1 MRHLLPLLAALLP
14 LTSCNPRSPEGPDA
28 AAAAATAAAA
38 GRFGDELPA
47 GASPRALAE
56 ILASPEAGQELVLSG
71 KVAKVCQASGC
82 WLELEGS
89 PSNLTLVF
97 ETASGGEF
105 TVPKDLAGR
114 TILAHGRLEQ
124 VGGEL
129 QLVTR
134 GLALQP

>member
-1 MRHLLPLLAALLP
+1 MRSLPLLLIALLP
-14 LTSCNPRSPEGPDA
+14 LSACNPRSPAPAEQSPSA
-28 AAAAATAAAA
+28 AVA
-38 GRFGDELPA
+38 GLFGDELPA
-47 GASPRALAE
+47 GASPRAVAE
-56 ILASPEAGQELVLSG
+56 VLASPEEGQELVLAG

-82 WLELEGS
+82 WLELEGA
-89 PSNLTLVF
+89 PANLTLVF

-114 TILAHGRLEQ
+114 SILAYGRLEK

-134 GLALQP
+134 GLSVQP

>member
-1 MRHLLPLLAALLP
+1 MRRLPLLLAALLS
-14 LTSCNPRSPEGPDA
+14 LCACNPRSPADPGRAEA
-28 AAAAATAAAA
+28 EAAAAA

-47 GASPRALAE
+47 GATPRPVAE
-56 ILASPEAGQELVLSG
+56 ILANPAAGQELVLSG

-89 PSNLTLVF
+89 PTNLTLVF

-114 TILAHGRLEQ
+114 SILAHGRLEQ

-129 QLVTR
+129 QLVAR